1 MTPHKSAAWRCTN
14 RWGRGKKSRA
24 EPAAVPR
31 QDELA
36 RGRLPVYAAG
46 VKRPVDSEAR
56 KRRDAAICSQDE
68 QIAEHLAHAYRSGE
82 LRSAPSFGKPL
93 AESEGW
99 SDTPVEF
106 RLPFK
111 ILKNAGVPP
120 PEVEMFHRRAAL
132 REQLAAARS
141 DAERVALA
149 TRLSEVEQAIA
160 LRLEGMR
167 ASGRL

>member
-1 MTPHKSAAWRCTN
+1 M
-14 RWGRGKKSRA
+14 
-24 EPAAVPR
+24 E
-31 QDELA
+31 
-36 RGRLPVYAAG
+36 
-46 VKRPVDSEAR
+46 RPTDTEAR

-68 QIAEHLAHAYRSGE
+68 QIAEHLAHALRSGE

-132 REQLAAARS
+132 REQLAAASSEAQRL
-141 DAERVALA
+141 ALA
-149 TRLSEVEQAIA
+149 ARLGEVEQAIA

-167 ASGRL
+167 TSGRL